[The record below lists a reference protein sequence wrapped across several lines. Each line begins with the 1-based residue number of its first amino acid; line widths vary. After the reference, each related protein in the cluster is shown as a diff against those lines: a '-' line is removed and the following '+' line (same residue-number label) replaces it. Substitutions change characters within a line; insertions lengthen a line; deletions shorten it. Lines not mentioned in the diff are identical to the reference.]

1 MRSGIA
7 LPAFI
12 IAACCIVALAFTD
25 KPVRALE
32 CSVVVQGATGE
43 ATNTLTFVAYDV
55 ESWDMNGRVLYVSTV
70 EDGER
75 FAWERAVVDGETC
88 RDVAQETQP

>member
-1 MRSGIA
+1 MNSGIA
-7 LPAFI
+7 LPAFL
-12 IAACCIVALAFTD
+12 IAACCAVALAFTD

-32 CSVVVQGATGE
+32 CSVDD
-43 ATNTLTFVAYDV
+43 TLTFVAYDV